1 MAKDKD
7 KKRKKKDKKGD
18 SPVAAKASKG
28 FQALTQNPLVADV
41 VAAALVATASALK
54 DSNKARRLA
63 EYAGDELEALS
74 KKSAQRGNAMW
85 KLALDIGKQALD
97 TFTSEGPA
105 SSKAPTGKKSVSKT
119 PAAKP
124 GSAKKTA
131 PPKKAEPAKK
141 RSGAARKT
149 K

>member
-28 FQALTQNPLVADV
+28 LQALTQNPLVADV

>member
-1 MAKDKD
+1 MAKDK
-7 KKRKKKDKKGD
+7 KKKKDKKGEGA
-18 SPVAAKASKG
+18 VAAKASKG

-97 TFTSEGPA
+97 TFTNEAPA
-105 SSKAPTGKKSVSKT
+105 PSKAPGRKKSDLKAST
-119 PAAKP
+119 AKR
-124 GSAKKTA
+124 GGAKKAAT
-131 PPKKAEPAKK
+131 PKKPEPAKK
-141 RSGAARKT
+141 RSGTGRKA